1 MDNGAFSHESK
12 TTKQPYKATPARRRS
27 NRSGVES
34 YQKDAGMITSLHP
47 YFERKNPPVKIGVF
61 AVGLD
66 NYWPQFDGLKE
77 QLLGYHKEFLSLL
90 ASFGA
95 DVFDAGL
102 CDNPR
107 VSQPAGQA
115 LRQFDPD
122 ILLCNVVTYT
132 PAANVLPVVQRVA
145 RPVVL
150 LGLQPESALNYRNAT
165 TYQQL
170 CNDNVTSLPEISCAL
185 QRANIPIADI
195 IFGRL
200 HNDGHVRAKMEQF
213 CRVGRC
219 LHVLRQARIGL
230 MGHVYEG
237 MLDMNHDP
245 TMFDAFFGMHIEHIE
260 MDDLQEHVDSVEN
273 SAIDERIDLIRDLF
287 HFPAP
292 GSDPIAGE
300 VDADELRWAATV
312 SIGMEHLIE
321 EYKFDGLAYYYKGA
335 TGSVQERLG
344 SNLII
349 ASSLLTGRGI
359 PIAGEYDTKTC
370 IAMLIMDRLSAGGSF
385 AELHPA
391 DFDDDFVLVGHDGPH
406 HIAISEGKPF
416 LRGLSVLHGK
426 KGRGP
431 SVEFC
436 IKHGPITM
444 LGVTQT
450 YDGRFAFV
458 VAEGESM
465 PGPIPATGN
474 TNTRGKFKPDVRG
487 FVENWSKAGPT
498 HHFALGIGHQAD
510 AIEMLAT
517 ILDIEC
523 VTITR
528 G

>member
-1 MDNGAFSHESK
+1 MTMS
-12 TTKQPYKATPARRRS
+12 P
-27 NRSGVES
+27 
-34 YQKDAGMITSLHP
+34 HP
-47 YFERKNPPVKIGVF
+47 YFERSVPPVKVGVF

-77 QLLGYHKEFLSLL
+77 QLLEYHKQFLSFL
-90 ASFGA
+90 ASFNV

-102 CDNPR
+102 SDNHR
-107 VSQPAGQA
+107 IAECTGQS
-115 LRQFDPD
+115 LRRYDPD

-150 LGLQPESALNYRNAT
+150 LGLQPDSALNYQEAT

-195 IFGRL
+195 VFGRL
-200 HNDGHVRAKMEQF
+200 HGDPHVREKIETL
-213 CRVGRC
+213 CRIGRC
-219 LHVLRQARIGL
+219 LHILRRARIGL

-260 MDDLQEHVDSVEN
+260 LDDLLEYVNSVDESSV
-273 SAIDERIDLIRDLF
+273 DERVSLIHEIF

-292 GSDPIAGE
+292 GSDPITEE
-300 VDADELRWAATV
+300 VDPDELRWAARISVGTDR
-312 SIGMEHLIE
+312 LIE
-321 EYKFDGLAYYYKGA
+321 KYKFDGLAYYYKGT

-349 ASSLLTGRGI
+349 ASSLLTGRGV

-370 IAMLIMDRLSAGGSF
+370 VAMLIMDRLSAGGSF

-406 HIAISEGKPF
+406 HIAIAEGKPM

-431 SVEFC
+431 SVEFSL
-436 IKHGPITM
+436 KHGPITM
-444 LGVTQT
+444 LGITQT
-450 YDGRFAFV
+450 HDGRFTFV
-458 VAEGESM
+458 VAEGQSL

-474 TNTRGKFKPDVRG
+474 TNTRGKFKPDVRR

-498 HHFALGIGHQAD
+498 HHFALGIGRQAD
-510 AIEMLAT
+510 AIELLAK
-517 ILDIEC
+517 ILGIEC
-523 VTITR
+523 VTIAR
-528 G
+528 E